1 MLLECEKSKI
11 ESVIQKA
18 SRLANKHLTLP
29 VLACIYLEAIEGKL
43 IVRSTNLDLGI
54 EIDLKV
60 KVLKTGVLA
69 VPANVLLGA
78 LSSMKDPKIVLES
91 KEGNLKVS
99 SGKNSAL
106 IKCLPYEDFPVI
118 PKLNNGNVLKINSHN
133 LISGFK
139 SVWYS
144 ASVSNIKP
152 ELSSVYVYK
161 EDTGLVFV
169 ATDSFRLAEKKI
181 NIKITEDFPQILIP
195 FKNVAEIMKLFED
208 YNGDLNIIFEK
219 NQAAFTADD
228 TYVVSRLIDGNFPDY
243 KQIIP
248 KNFAT
253 TAVILKNDII
263 NSIKASNVF
272 SDTLNQVR
280 FKTNIKDK
288 NIKIESKNND
298 VGEYQDFINTA
309 SISGED
315 VELNFNNKYIMDCMQ
330 SITADSLSL
339 SFGGIGKPLV
349 INGAT
354 DKSFLY
360 LVMPMNR

>member
-11 ESVIQKA
+11 EPVIQKA

-29 VLACIYLEAIEGKL
+29 VLACVYLEATGGKL

-60 KVLKTGVLA
+60 KVSKEGVLA
-69 VPANVLLGA
+69 APAGVLLGA
-78 LSSMKDPKIVLES
+78 LSSMKDEKIVLES

-99 SGKNSAL
+99 AGKNSAI

-118 PKLNNGNVLKINSHN
+118 PKLNNGNILKINSHN
-133 LISGFK
+133 LITGFK

-161 EDTGLVFV
+161 DDNSLVFV

-181 NIKITEDFPQILIP
+181 NIKIAEDFPQILIP
-195 FKNVAEIMKLFED
+195 FRNVAEIMKLFED
-208 YNGDLNIIFEK
+208 YNGDLSIIFDK
-219 NQAAFTADD
+219 NQAAFVADD

-253 TAVILKNDII
+253 NTIILKNDLI

-330 SITADSLSL
+330 SITGDSISL
-339 SFGGIGKPLV
+339 NFGGIGKPLV

-354 DKSFLY
+354 DKGFLY